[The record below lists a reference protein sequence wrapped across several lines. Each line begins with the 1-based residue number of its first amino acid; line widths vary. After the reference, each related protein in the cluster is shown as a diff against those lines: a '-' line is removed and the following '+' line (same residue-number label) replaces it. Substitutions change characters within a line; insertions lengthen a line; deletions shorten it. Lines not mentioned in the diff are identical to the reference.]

1 MYRNLRFTTWAE
13 ALAEISKLEKAKSPT
28 STGKWSINQ
37 ILEHLED
44 IISDT
49 VHGKKKP
56 MPWILKVTIGKMFF
70 KKMMKDGYMKPGNFN
85 PDGAK
90 TRVEKDYKETLAK
103 LKTAINEFIAIDEKE
118 MKENSFMG
126 KITKEQSG
134 KIHIYHIAHHFSYI
148 QYE

>member
-13 ALAEISKLEKAKSPT
+13 VDAEIKKLEKAKSPA

-37 ILEHLED
+37 ILEHLDD

-49 VHGKKKP
+49 VHGKKP
-56 MPWILKVTIGKMFF
+56 QMPWIMKVTLGKMFF
-70 KKMMKDGYMKPGNFN
+70 KKMMRDGFMKPGNFN

-90 TRVEKDYKETLAK
+90 VRVEKDYRETLEK
-103 LKTAINEFIAIDEKE
+103 LKKSILEFKAIVPAEI
-118 MKENSFMG
+118 KENSFMG
-126 KITKEQSG
+126 KITKEQSE
-134 KIHIYHIAHHFSYI
+134 KIHIYHIAHHFSFI